1 MTHELEYLPTILA
14 SLGLILATSSFI
26 SGLQII
32 RTSRS
37 SIEGKI
43 HRFNGYVSITLYLIL
58 TVLSFVKSEYSLVVL
73 LGWLSGFC
81 FIMIKIWIVK
91 KRRRRLK
98 KYVSWFGVCIVLMW
112 LYITYINIPL

>member
-1 MTHELEYLPTILA
+1 MIIEYLPTILA

-37 SIEGKI
+37 TIEAKI
-43 HRFNGYVSITLYLIL
+43 HRFNGYISITLYLIL
-58 TVLSFVKSEYSLVVL
+58 TVLSFIKSEYSILVL
-73 LGWLSGFC
+73 LAWLSGFC

-98 KYVSWFGVCIVLMW
+98 KYVSWFGVTIVLMW